1 MNLDG
6 SVSIKDVA
14 LLEKYI
20 SGQEDFTTYQL
31 VLADVT
37 GDGIVD
43 QLDKKLISQYVN
55 KEIFKFPVEA

>member
-31 VLADVT
+31 VLADVN

-43 QLDKKLISQYVN
+43 QLDKELISQYVN